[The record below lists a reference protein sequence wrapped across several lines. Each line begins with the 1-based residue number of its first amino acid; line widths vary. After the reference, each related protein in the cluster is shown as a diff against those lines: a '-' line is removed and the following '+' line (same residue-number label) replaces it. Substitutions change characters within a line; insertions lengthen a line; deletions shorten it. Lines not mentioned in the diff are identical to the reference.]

1 MLMKIN
7 DYLKGLTNKRNLID
21 EVKDIII
28 NGSIQKN
35 ITLRK
40 SGITTEEDVFG
51 LLINHG
57 SISLS
62 SGDIDTFRHF
72 LEALYEIMEVHP
84 SYSEKISKHV
94 ERFCYLVARER
105 NVYDLS
111 GIIQPLMENI
121 QSLETM
127 ESVNKD
133 LKSLG
138 KLASICE
145 GEGFDAGVLE
155 IIQALRALHE
165 HFEDEEKHVNDIYLK
180 NLVISIIAS
189 VERKGNREL
198 LEQLTSQTREL
209 LNITSGM
216 SKDPNINVKNVEQAA
231 ESSQSTIVPE

>member
-1 MLMKIN
+1 MKIK
-7 DYLKGLTNKRNLID
+7 DYLKGLANKRKLID

-28 NGSIQKN
+28 NGSIQSNK
-35 ITLRK
+35 TLRK

-62 SGDIDTFRHF
+62 SGDIDTFHHF
-72 LEALYEIMEVHP
+72 VEALYEIMGANP
-84 SYSEKISKHV
+84 SYGKRISEHV
-94 ERFCYLVARER
+94 ERFSYLVARER
-105 NVYDLS
+105 NVYNLS
-111 GIIQPLMENI
+111 SIIHPLMGNI
-121 QSLETM
+121 QSLEAM
-127 ESVNKD
+127 ESVNED

-145 GEGFDAGVLE
+145 GEGFDSGVLE
-155 IIQALRALHE
+155 VIQSLRALHE
-165 HFEDEEKHVNDIYLK
+165 YFEDEEKHVNDVYLK

-189 VERKGNREL
+189 VERRGNREL

-216 SKDPNINVKNVEQAA
+216 SKDANINMKYVEQDA
-231 ESSQSTIVPE
+231 ESSQLAMVLE

>member
-1 MLMKIN
+1 MPMKIN

-35 ITLRK
+35 KTLRK

-72 LEALYEIMEVHP
+72 IEALYEIREDNP
-84 SYSEKISKHV
+84 SYSEKISEHV
-94 ERFCYLVARER
+94 ERFSYLVARER
-105 NVYDLS
+105 NVYNLS
-111 GIIQPLMENI
+111 SIIQPLIVDI
-121 QSLETM
+121 QSLETV
-127 ESVNKD
+127 ESVNVE

-155 IIQALRALHE
+155 VIQALRALHE
-165 HFEDEEKHVNDIYLK
+165 HFEDEEKHVNDVYLK

-189 VERKGNREL
+189 VEMKGNREL

-216 SKDPNINVKNVEQAA
+216 SKDANINAIYVEQDA
-231 ESSQSTIVPE
+231 ESSQSTMVPE

>member
-1 MLMKIN
+1 MKIK
-7 DYLKGLTNKRNLID
+7 DYLQGRTNKRNVID

-35 ITLRK
+35 KTLRK
-40 SGITTEEDVFG
+40 SGITTEENVFR

-62 SGDIDTFRHF
+62 SGDIDTFRYF
-72 LEALYEIMEVHP
+72 MEALYEIIEANP
-84 SYSEKISKHV
+84 SYSEKISEHV
-94 ERFCYLVARER
+94 ERFSYLVARER
-105 NVYDLS
+105 NVYNLS
-111 GIIQPLMENI
+111 SIIQPLIGNI

-138 KLASICE
+138 KLAVICE

-155 IIQALRALHE
+155 VIQALRALHK
-165 HFEDEEKHVNDIYLK
+165 HFEDEEKHVNDVYLK
-180 NLVISIIAS
+180 NTVISIIAS
-189 VERKGNREL
+189 VERKGNSEL
-198 LEQLTSQTREL
+198 MEQVMYQTREL

-216 SKDPNINVKNVEQAA
+216 SKDANINVKYVEQDA
-231 ESSQSTIVPE
+231 ESSQSTTVLE

>member
-1 MLMKIN
+1 MKIK
-7 DYLKGLTNKRNLID
+7 DYLQGLTNKRNLID
-21 EVKDIII
+21 EVKDVII

-35 ITLRK
+35 KTLRK

-62 SGDIDTFRHF
+62 SGDIDAFRHF
-72 LEALYEIMEVHP
+72 MEALYEIMEANP
-84 SYSEKISKHV
+84 SYGEKISEHV
-94 ERFCYLVARER
+94 ERFSYLVARER
-105 NVYDLS
+105 NVYNLS
-111 GIIQPLMENI
+111 SILQPIMGNI

-127 ESVNKD
+127 ESVNED

-155 IIQALRALHE
+155 VVQSLGVLHE
-165 HFEDEEKHVNDIYLK
+165 HFEDEGKHVYDVYLK

-198 LEQLTSQTREL
+198 LEQLMSQTREL
-209 LNITSGM
+209 LNIASM
-216 SKDPNINVKNVEQAA
+216 SKDDNVNAKYVEQDA
-231 ESSQSTIVPE
+231 EASQSTIVPE

>member
-1 MLMKIN
+1 MKIK
-7 DYLKGLTNKRNLID
+7 DYLQGLTDKRNLID
-21 EVKDIII
+21 EVKDVII

-35 ITLRK
+35 KTLRK
-40 SGITTEEDVFG
+40 SGITMEEDIFG

-72 LEALYEIMEVHP
+72 MEALYEIMEANT
-84 SYSEKISKHV
+84 SYGEKISEHV
-94 ERFCYLVARER
+94 ERFIYLVARKR
-105 NVYDLS
+105 NVYNLS
-111 GIIQPLMENI
+111 SIIQPIIGNI
-121 QSLETM
+121 QTLETM
-127 ESVNKD
+127 ESVNED

-155 IIQALRALHE
+155 VIQSLMALHE
-165 HFEDEEKHVNDIYLK
+165 HFEDEGKHVNDVYLK

-216 SKDPNINVKNVEQAA
+216 SKDANINVKYVEQDA
-231 ESSQSTIVPE
+231 ESSQSTMVSE

>member
-1 MLMKIN
+1 MDSAHYGPGN
-7 DYLKGLTNKRNLID
+7 VDSR
-21 EVKDIII
+21 
-28 NGSIQKN
+28 
-35 ITLRK
+35 LR
-40 SGITTEEDVFG
+40 T
-51 LLINHG
+51 
-57 SISLS
+57 
-62 SGDIDTFRHF
+62 
-72 LEALYEIMEVHP
+72 
-84 SYSEKISKHV
+84 
-94 ERFCYLVARER
+94 C
-105 NVYDLS
+105 VYDLS

-155 IIQALRALHE
+155 IIQALKALHE
-165 HFEDEEKHVNDIYLK
+165 HFEDEDKHVNDIYLK

-209 LNITSGM
+209 LNIPSGM

>member
-1 MLMKIN
+1 MKIN

-21 EVKDIII
+21 EVKEVII

-35 ITLRK
+35 KTLRK

-62 SGDIDTFRHF
+62 SGDIDAFRHF
-72 LEALYEIMEVHP
+72 IAALYEIMEANP
-84 SYSEKISKHV
+84 SYVEKISEHV
-94 ERFCYLVARER
+94 ERFSYLVARER
-105 NVYDLS
+105 NVYNLS
-111 GIIQPLMENI
+111 SIIQPIIGNI

-127 ESVNKD
+127 DSVNED

-145 GEGFDAGVLE
+145 GENFDAGVLE
-155 IIQALRALHE
+155 VIQSLGVLHK
-165 HFEDEEKHVNDIYLK
+165 HFEDEGKHVNDVYLK

-209 LNITSGM
+209 LNIASM
-216 SKDPNINVKNVEQAA
+216 SKDANINAKYVEQNA
-231 ESSQSTIVPE
+231 EASQSTVVPE